1 MNTLDAIAARRSI
14 RKFKDIPIPEEM
26 LQTILEAGIQAP
38 SACNRQPWQFIIV
51 QGEKKVKM
59 LRIMRDRIARDKAR
73 GEDIGSSEWSAH
85 VMEEAPVTVFVFNP
99 EGLRPWRK
107 HTVEQMFMDVLDI
120 QSIGAAIQNML
131 LAAEDQGLG
140 SLWICDVFIAY
151 KKLCK
156 WLGEKGELIA
166 AVSFGYADESP
177 AARPRKPMS
186 KVVRR
191 GVNRD

>member
-14 RKFKDIPIPEEM
+14 RKFKDTPIPDDM
-26 LQTILEAGIQAP
+26 LQKILTAAIQAP
-38 SACNRQPWQFIIV
+38 SASNRQPWRFIIV
-51 QGEKKVKM
+51 RGEQKAEM
-59 LRIMRDRIARDKAR
+59 LRILREAIARDKYR
-73 GEDIGSSEWSAH
+73 GEDIGSSEWSVN

-99 EGLRPWRK
+99 TGLKPWKK
-107 HTVEQMFMDVLDI
+107 HTTEQMFADVGDI

-131 LAAEDQGLG
+131 LAAQDLGLG

-151 KKLCK
+151 EELCQ

-177 AARPRKPMS
+177 ASRPRKPMRE
-186 KVVRR
+186 VVREL
-191 GVNRD
+191 

>member
-26 LQTILEAGIQAP
+26 LHTILSAGIQAP
-38 SACNRQPWQFIIV
+38 SACNRQPWRFVIV
-51 QGEKKVKM
+51 QGEKRAKM
-59 LRIMRDRIARDKAR
+59 LRIMRQGIARDKSR
-73 GEDIGSSEWSAH
+73 GEDIGSSEWTAQ
-85 VMEEAPVTVFVFNP
+85 VMEQAPVTVFIFNP
-99 EGLRPWRK
+99 DGLRPWRK
-107 HTVEQMFMDVLDI
+107 HTVEQMFMDVMDI

-131 LAAEDQGLG
+131 LAALDLGLG

-151 KKLCK
+151 VELCK

-186 KVVRR
+186 EVVR
-191 GVNRD
+191 GL

>member
-14 RKFKDIPIPEEM
+14 RKFKHVPIPEEVM
-26 LQTILEAGIQAP
+26 QKILTAAIQAP
-38 SACNRQPWQFIIV
+38 SASNRQPWRFIII

-59 LRIMRDRIARDKAR
+59 LRILRDRITRDKAR

-107 HTVEQMFMDVLDI
+107 HTTEQMFMDVLDI

-177 AARPRKPMS
+177 TARPRKPMS
-186 KVVRR
+186 EVVREA
-191 GVNRD
+191 